1 MASSLFNIPSSSSSS
16 SSVYQ
21 TALDEGEDRDFLE
34 VVTEISDLNQ
44 PSKGLGREVS
54 RLILDNVKENEKL
67 MSLKRRIEQVNEDEN
82 ELNREIEELE
92 RRVLMLM
99 LENGF
104 KDDKLEKYGDKKQ
117 IEEYEDLKEKKLKRK
132 FLDLMLEIGESN
144 EKLRDLRI
152 GIEETEKCEKVK
164 VFNELRSDLGR
175 KQVNVREF
183 VSDKRDIVEKLEKI
197 SNVVDWSYGDVGNEI
212 TELNVSD
219 DGEEEE
225 LLGEAGAREL
235 FKEIELLEMML
246 ERGTFG
252 LLDLKMMMEEV
263 EAFNGPKNV
272 ASEMELKMEEME
284 SGLCELK
291 DAILELKGKKSKELM
306 DWVAKEEDK
315 ESESEPE
322 EEVNVR
328 KHNWGSIAAS
338 IGAVVV
344 AVAAAAMVFT
354 GRARVKVAA
363 DKGKKNKNGK
373 REASF
378 IATKPTNFDDKLASN
393 VYKPA
398 TLKGITHGGSGRW
411 VKSCDSG
418 QWWMKISDIAKR
430 KTHGGSGRWVKS
442 SDIARNAGFCLFI
455 IIMGIGRR

>member
-34 VVTEISDLNQ
+34 VVAEISDLNQ

-144 EKLRDLRI
+144 DKLRDLRI

-175 KQVNVREF
+175 KQVNVKEF

-225 LLGEAGAREL
+225 LIGEAGAREL

-246 ERGTFG
+246 ERGSYG

-263 EAFNGPKNV
+263 EALNGPVNV

-291 DAILELKGKKSKELM
+291 DAIVELKGKKSKELM
-306 DWVAKEEDK
+306 DWVSKEEDK

-354 GRARVKVAA
+354 GRARVKAAA
-363 DKGKKNKNGK
+363 DKGKKNKNG
-373 REASF
+373 
-378 IATKPTNFDDKLASN
+378 
-393 VYKPA
+393 
-398 TLKGITHGGSGRW
+398 
-411 VKSCDSG
+411 
-418 QWWMKISDIAKR
+418 
-430 KTHGGSGRWVKS
+430 
-442 SDIARNAGFCLFI
+442 
-455 IIMGIGRR
+455 